1 MTTYFTALAIWFVP
15 AALGVLSLKFVVQP
29 KEADPEPEVA

>member
-15 AALGVLSLKFVVQP
+15 AALGVLSLKFVQP
-29 KEADPEPEVA
+29 KEADEPAPVA